1 VVNEAEATQFACNV
15 INVGRHILM
24 GAVTGD
30 LAQRLTSKGYDVAE
44 LDLSEFIR
52 GGGSAKSLV
61 LRLSD
66 MDVTHASSVKG

>member
-1 VVNEAEATQFACNV
+1 
-15 INVGRHILM
+15 M
-24 GAVTGD
+24 GAVETD
-30 LAQRLTSKGYDVAE
+30 LAQRLRNQGYDVTE

-66 MDVTHASSVKG
+66 MSVTHGSAVKA